1 MAGYNFWASPALEPK
16 RKYRWILNINNIPH
30 WIVKKVTKPEMTV
43 SETPHKFL
51 NYTFYYPGRVE
62 FNKVNVTLV
71 DPIEPDAAKTMV
83 NALTLSGFNLPPDRS
98 DTTTI
103 SKERACQALGKV
115 SIKQLGPDDDTFV
128 EEWVLK
134 NAWISSVKFGD
145 LDYDSEDMNEV
156 ELEIR
161 YDWAEL
167 SAHGAFAGP
176 GQAVNLSNAADEANP
191 HEGPRGAMG
200 GRQGQTNVFDT

>member
-1 MAGYNFWASPALEPK
+1 MADYKFWASQALEPK
-16 RKYRWILNINNIPH
+16 RKYRWILNINRIPH

-43 SETPHKFL
+43 SETPHKYL

-62 FNKVNVTLV
+62 FNKISVTLV
-71 DPIEPDAAKTMV
+71 DPVEPDAAKTMV
-83 NALTLSGFNLPPDRS
+83 TALTNSGFMLPPDRA

-103 SKERACQALGKV
+103 SKERACKALGRV
-115 SIKQLGPDDDTFV
+115 SIKQLGAGDNEFV
-128 EEWVLK
+128 EEWILH

-161 YDWAEL
+161 YDWATLESTPDSGTPVDMSDHLAEGADTTGPIL
-167 SAHGAFAGP
+167 SP
-176 GQAVNLSNAADEANP
+176 MAN
-191 HEGPRGAMG
+191 
-200 GRQGQTNVFDT
+200 NFS